1 MRFLPVF
8 KNDIPYSCDIR
19 IAGTTFNF
27 TFNYNSQGDFFT
39 VDLEKGDEVLAVGEK
54 VVYGRAMFSSFLDA
68 RFPAWPI
75 IPFDMAA
82 SVDRVGWRELGSDVF
97 LFVIDPEELQ
107 NE

>member
-1 MRFLPVF
+1 MRFIPVF
-8 KNDIPYSCDIR
+8 KNDIPYSANMR
-19 IAGTTFNF
+19 IKDTTYTL

-39 VDLEKGDEVLAVGEK
+39 VDLAKDEDVLAVGEK
-54 VVYGRAMFSSFLDA
+54 VIYGRAMFSSFLDA

-75 IPFDMAA
+75 IPFDMAD